1 MALIECKHC
10 GKSVSDK
17 ASTCPQCGG
26 SLIEET
32 IENTKKICEECGHEL
47 EESMTVCP
55 NCGCPIPQQVEEET
69 TQKVEVT
76 AINIPMKKIDA
87 KKVVISI
94 VLVLLAIASI
104 FAGIKFKEKKD
115 AEQAALDAAAAV
127 STYQANARSVS
138 GKMLASAAEA
148 ETVCNLI
155 KSVWYNAIYEE
166 RDTTTDKYT
175 RPKGY
180 FVDDF
185 NEALGNL
192 FSDSSFTS
200 DIKSIENDKSS
211 IASTMKDLRNPPE
224 GCEELYEALKEY
236 HDAYL
241 ELVNMAINPSG
252 NLGTYSSSF
261 SEADNEVIK
270 TYESFLTYLD

>member
-1 MALIECKHC
+1 MYSLTL
-10 GKSVSDK
+10 
-17 ASTCPQCGG
+17 AS
-26 SLIEET
+26 
-32 IENTKKICEECGHEL
+32 
-47 EESMTVCP
+47 ES
-55 NCGCPIPQQVEEET
+55 
-69 TQKVEVT
+69 
-76 AINIPMKKIDA
+76 
-87 KKVVISI
+87 
-94 VLVLLAIASI
+94 
-104 FAGIKFKEKKD
+104 
-115 AEQAALDAAAAV
+115 AAAAV

-148 ETVCNLI
+148 ETACNLI
-155 KSVWYNAIYEE
+155 KSVWYNAIYEG

-211 IASTMKDLRNPPE
+211 IPSTMKDLRNPPE